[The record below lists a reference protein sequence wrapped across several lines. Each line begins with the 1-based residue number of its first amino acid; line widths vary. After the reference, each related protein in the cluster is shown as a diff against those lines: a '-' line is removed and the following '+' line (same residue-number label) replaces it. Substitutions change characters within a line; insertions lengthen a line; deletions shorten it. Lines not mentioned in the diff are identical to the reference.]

1 MNIDLLGLK
10 GLTVAGVALVL
21 AACSTTDTVDEAST
35 TEAGGAGRDSG
46 EESAPQPG
54 AVQSGDVEEESL
66 GAGRFGEATQASL
79 EAFAGTD
86 RVFFAFDSSELSPAA
101 RQTLQRQSEWLQS
114 HRQVDVVIEGHADE
128 RGTREYNLALGDR
141 RATAVKNYL
150 VALGISPQRVE
161 TISYGKER
169 PAVLGSGEEVWR
181 QNRRAVMK
189 VQRSGA

>member
-1 MNIDLLGLK
+1 MNMKFSGLN
-10 GLTVAGVALVL
+10 GLIFAGVAFAL
-21 AACSTTDTVDEAST
+21 AACSTTDTVDESST
-35 TEAGGAGRDSG
+35 TEAAGNQNAGQSG
-46 EESAPQPG
+46 TPQPG
-54 AVQSGDVEEESL
+54 AVRSGDVGEESL
-66 GAGRFGEATQASL
+66 GADRAGAATQASL
-79 EAFAGTD
+79 EAFADTD

-101 RQTLQRQSEWLQS
+101 RRTLQRQSDWMKQHSEA
-114 HRQVDVVIEGHADE
+114 DVVIEGHADE

-150 VALGISPQRVE
+150 VALGVSPQRIE